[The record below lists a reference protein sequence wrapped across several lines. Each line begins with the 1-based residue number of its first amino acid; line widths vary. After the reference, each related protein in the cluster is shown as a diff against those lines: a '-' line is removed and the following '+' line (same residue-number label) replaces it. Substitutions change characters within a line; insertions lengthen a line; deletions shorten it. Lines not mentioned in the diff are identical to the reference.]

1 MHSSSTPELTHFAED
16 VLNGLSSTPKS
27 LSSKY
32 FYDERGSRLFQ
43 EIMKLPEY
51 YLTGCEHEIFSTQ
64 TEAIFKAFAG
74 RNASVNERAHSG
86 NEKARS
92 LRPAFPP
99 ASTFDLIELGA
110 GDGTKT
116 AVLVEHF
123 LKQNAEIS
131 YYPIDISQEALDALT
146 EKFTAEFPGLAMST
160 LNGDYF
166 RILESIKNS
175 SGRRKVLLFLGS
187 NIGNFNRAQAVDFF
201 RQLRAVMNEND
212 LLFIGFDLQKD
223 PHVIANAYDDAAGVT
238 AAFNLNLLR
247 RINRELGG
255 NFDLNQFTHY
265 ANYRPIEGSARSFLV
280 SRERQTVHIDALK
293 RDFEFEQWEAVFM
306 EISQKYSLKMIAE
319 LAAESGFEIKQ
330 NFFDGKN
337 YYCDSLWQT
346 GTPPSWRQ

>member
-51 YLTGCEHEIFSTQ
+51 YLTGCEYEIFSTQ
-64 TEAIFKAFAG
+64 TEAIFSAFANG
-74 RNASVNERAHSG
+74 DNA
-86 NEKARS
+86 
-92 LRPAFPP
+92 
-99 ASTFDLIELGA
+99 FDLIELGA

-116 AVLVEHF
+116 AVLVNHF

-160 LNGDYF
+160 LYGDYF

-201 RQLRAVMNEND
+201 LQLRAVMNEND

-330 NFFDGKN
+330 NFFDGKI
-337 YYCDSLWQT
+337 YYCDSF
-346 GTPPSWRQ
+346 WRQ